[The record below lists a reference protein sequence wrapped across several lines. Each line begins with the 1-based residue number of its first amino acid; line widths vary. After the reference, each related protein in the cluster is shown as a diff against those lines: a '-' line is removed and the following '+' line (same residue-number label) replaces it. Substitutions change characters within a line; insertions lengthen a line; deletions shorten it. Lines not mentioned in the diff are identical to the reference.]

1 MFTVAASTDSRGN
14 DLPAVLDGTGVQV
27 DNQLLTAAEVAE
39 YLRLTPKAVRD
50 LAACGRLPAIDLS
63 RGTSARAQWR
73 FRRVELDRWLA
84 GRESTAAEVLARS
97 RRLRAV

>member
-1 MFTVAASTDSRGN
+1 MFTVAASTDSRGAN
-14 DLPAVLDGTGVQV
+14 LPAVLDGTGVLV
-27 DNQLLTAAEVAE
+27 DNLMTAAEVAE